1 MIKFDTVLT
10 SIFHNCVAVMQVFP
24 AGIWLWIIKLS
35 KPSRKIYF
43 NSKIIDLLE
52 NYRGNH
58 SIGENLWSALYLIL
72 CLLQTNAAEMLNGI
86 ASIWMLFHM
95 GNGAAA
101 SVCVC
106 LCIYISTY
114 LCISCYQQSWKSETF
129 NLGSNKSYVI
139 TKNLCFFFSLNHTG
153 RWILT
158 N

>member
-1 MIKFDTVLT
+1 
-10 SIFHNCVAVMQVFP
+10 MQVFP

-86 ASIWMLFHM
+86 ASIWMLFHI
-95 GNGAAA
+95 G
-101 SVCVC
+101 SLQVCVC
-106 LCIYISTY
+106 LCVSIDLHICVSAVTSRVGRVKHSTWVQTSLTLLLKISLY
-114 LCISCYQQSWKSETF
+114 
-129 NLGSNKSYVI
+129 
-139 TKNLCFFFSLNHTG
+139 FFSLNHTG
-153 RWILT
+153 HWILT